1 MLEMFHTSELLSI
14 IYRLYFMFSYIY
26 LFIYSFIYLFIVVI
40 FSRFLPSKDILFSCI
55 VSTQIN
61 SVLLARVVHEI
72 LRMQADKTSHLE
84 RVRQGVK
91 ACVVLFPLLGL
102 TWVFGVLSVTDA
114 GLVFQYI
121 FTIFNSLQV

>member
-1 MLEMFHTSELLSI
+1 MLIDYLSI
-14 IYRLYFMFSYIY
+14 IIY
-26 LFIYSFIYLFIVVI
+26 VFISFFLKII
-40 FSRFLPSKDILFSCI
+40 FQDPRERKKQSLRFLPSKDILFSCI

-61 SVLLARVVHEI
+61 SVLVARVVHEI
-72 LRMQADKTSHLE
+72 LRMEADKTSHLK

-121 FTIFNSLQV
+121 FTIFNSLQVLENPTY

>member
-1 MLEMFHTSELLSI
+1 MFL
-14 IYRLYFMFSYIY
+14 
-26 LFIYSFIYLFIVVI
+26 FIYLFIENY
-40 FSRFLPSKDILFSCI
+40 SRDLREKKKQGLRFLASKDILFSCI

-91 ACVVLFPLLGL
+91 ACAVLFPLLGL

>member
-1 MLEMFHTSELLSI
+1 M
-14 IYRLYFMFSYIY
+14 
-26 LFIYSFIYLFIVVI
+26 
-40 FSRFLPSKDILFSCI
+40 
-55 VSTQIN
+55 STQIN

-72 LRMQADKTSHLE
+72 LRMQADKTPHLE

-121 FTIFNSLQV
+121 FTIFNSLQVLENPTC